1 MLRIGLIFSLLVFSL
16 VTPSS
21 PLVVELKPATL
32 AAFDRYAG
40 QREGQINGEL
50 NDASKFFWVDKLPE
64 AEKQK
69 AYANMRAGQIVID
82 KGKRTDIPEG
92 IIHHWTGAGFIPGAT
107 LQQTIAFVQDY
118 NHHAAHYQ
126 PDVAGSKLLSRNG
139 NNFKINLRF
148 IKKKVITVVL
158 DTEHD
163 VNYTQLDAKRVA
175 STAHTTRISEV
186 ENPGTPSEKLL
197 PPGKDSGFLWK
208 MNTYWRFAERDGG
221 TYVQCETISLTRSV
235 PFGLGWIVNRFVN
248 SIPQEGLTF
257 TLQRTRE
264 RVLKK

>member
-126 PDVAGSKLLSRNG
+126 PDVAGYYRL
-139 NNFKINLRF
+139 FDAF
-148 IKKKVITVVL
+148 VL
-158 DTEHD
+158 PSVTE
-163 VNYTQLDAKRVA
+163 
-175 STAHTTRISEV
+175 
-186 ENPGTPSEKLL
+186 GTPVSAIESLASGTPVVANRVVRRPCTL
-197 PPGKDSGFLWK
+197 HRPP
-208 MNTYWRFAERDGG
+208 
-221 TYVQCETISLTRSV
+221 
-235 PFGLGWIVNRFVN
+235 
-248 SIPQEGLTF
+248 IP
-257 TLQRTRE
+257 
-264 RVLKK
+264 